1 MDNDLKTRI
10 GVALYWGGIIFFLI
24 GLFGCGGADEDVVLI
39 GVLRT
44 EWTPSGYNY
53 QQTVP
58 RGFLPFPACVAGPSR
73 QGPYFSVNG
82 NNGTH
87 TGDGMVFP
95 LWFKSSSSPTSIS
108 YRLGLLYTV
117 HPPLAR
123 SSRVPPMVYGAVAFV
138 SA

>member
-1 MDNDLKTRI
+1 MHDS
-10 GVALYWGGIIFFLI
+10 Y
-24 GLFGCGGADEDVVLI
+24 
-39 GVLRT
+39 
-44 EWTPSGYNY
+44 Y
-53 QQTVP
+53 
-58 RGFLPFPACVAGPSR
+58 SR

-117 HPPLAR
+117 HPPLHGRPGYPPWFMAQWLLLAR
-123 SSRVPPMVYGAVAFV
+123 DGRTTVR
-138 SA
+138 